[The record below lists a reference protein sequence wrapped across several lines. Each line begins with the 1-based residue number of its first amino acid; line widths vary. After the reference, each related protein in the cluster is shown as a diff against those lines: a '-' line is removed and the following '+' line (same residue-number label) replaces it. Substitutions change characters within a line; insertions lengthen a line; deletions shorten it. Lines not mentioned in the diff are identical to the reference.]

1 MSNSL
6 SVITYIGRFL
16 KDHSS
21 FFGSWRKVKRDP
33 HLQVKHILLNR
44 WRMSKK
50 AYMSCAVYFMTRLWR
65 RLYETSRLSL
75 VCWFLPIGH
84 QSLLRCIIDFP
95 NNFLSHVMSQRSEW
109 RELCSNSFWLTSERY
124 SPESTCGRITTL
136 TSYLMND
143 VKTWATILISDYTG
157 TRNEMIRWL
166 TNRPTSVR
174 HRDALTHSQ
183 LILKKKKH
191 ETLLTCKSIETSIA
205 RSQSKRISSR
215 NSDITNDFSLRQ
227 RIFLS

>member
-1 MSNSL
+1 
-6 SVITYIGRFL
+6 
-16 KDHSS
+16 
-21 FFGSWRKVKRDP
+21 
-33 HLQVKHILLNR
+33 
-44 WRMSKK
+44 MSKK

-124 SPESTCGRITTL
+124 SPESTYWDLVTTKWDPR
-136 TSYLMND
+136 ND
-143 VKTWATILISDYTG
+143 VKTWTTILISDYTG

-183 LILKKKKH
+183 LIKKKKTRDSPH
-191 ETLLTCKSIETSIA
+191 T
-205 RSQSKRISSR
+205 
-215 NSDITNDFSLRQ
+215 
-227 RIFLS
+227 